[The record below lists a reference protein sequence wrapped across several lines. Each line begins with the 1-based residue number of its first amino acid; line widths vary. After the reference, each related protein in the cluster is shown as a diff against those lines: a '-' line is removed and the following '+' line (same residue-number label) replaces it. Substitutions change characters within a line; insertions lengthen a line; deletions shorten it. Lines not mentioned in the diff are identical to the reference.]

1 MPDIDEFEKA
11 RHVINEIEITLINL
25 PRINEVGKK
34 FVLSDGKIPDPIRF
48 VCKGDGGDYAI
59 IFSWA
64 YMMKWEVHIDIMCQ
78 FLREEI
84 VSRGIYPND
93 AKESYIFTT
102 SGIFKL

>member
-11 RHVINEIEITLINL
+11 RHVINEIESTLVNL
-25 PRINEVGKK
+25 PRINEVERK
-34 FVLSDGKIPDPIRF
+34 FILSDLKIPDPIRF
-48 VCKGDGGDYAI
+48 VCKGDEGDYAI
-59 IFSWA
+59 MFSWT
-64 YMMKWEVHIDIMCQ
+64 YMVKWEVNIDIMCQ

-84 VSRGIYPND
+84 VSRSIYPTS